1 MVPEAVIWKIQTKG
15 TAFCNLYQS
24 ILCRAQLDQVPRVVR
39 NSAVGERWTTVV
51 HFCPVEMIFVDAGH
65 PVDLARD

>member
-1 MVPEAVIWKIQTKG
+1 MD
-15 TAFCNLYQS
+15 N
-24 ILCRAQLDQVPRVVR
+24 
-39 NSAVGERWTTVV
+39 VV